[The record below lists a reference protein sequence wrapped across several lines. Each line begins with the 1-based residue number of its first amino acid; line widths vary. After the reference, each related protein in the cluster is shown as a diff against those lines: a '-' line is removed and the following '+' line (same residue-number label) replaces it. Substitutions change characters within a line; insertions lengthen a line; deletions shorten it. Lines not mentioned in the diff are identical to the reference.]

1 MKPLYENQTHVG
13 NLIKNYFSNLLKTT
27 MFESF
32 IYIYIYRIYIYS
44 MENFMCSVTA

>member
-32 IYIYIYRIYIYS
+32 IYIYKYIEYIYIRWKIL
-44 MENFMCSVTA
+44 CAV